1 MKKIINKKLFSLV
14 MLLVVLFSSL
24 FSIMS
29 NNVVNGAI
37 TGTGKYTDV
46 MEDLQTDSSF
56 NVENYPVES
65 GDYAPQVIG
74 ISESDDNEL
83 FVYVYHPTG
92 DEYKIYASSINI
104 SLELHNQIDV
114 NNYGLTHLSSNG
126 VFSKYL
132 VNNLTI
138 KSSQM
143 VRYYEIVSIFRD
155 FDENIDEKPNNDNTI
170 DEIAYNV
177 GKLYTVNTLS
187 GKTLYSVVDVET
199 IEITGYKVG
208 LLRYEG
214 KGPVYTTD
222 EDIDSH
228 YVVFDVAFD
237 IDKLYEADVSYVYQT
252 YRASWDQFGLSE
264 KEEWGE
270 PTQAKVQL
278 NYKQKFEESYNTLF
292 WKRTFKWDRIEKVE
306 DFIKNE
312 NLTEE
317 TTESIKNM
325 QYVLRFAETKF
336 STSTSGSWNYH
347 DRTFV
352 TEVTIMRLKYE
363 VDGKTY
369 NMGVVCNK
377 QSDDGIPDNYFDG
390 GEWELRDG
398 VEWILFILL
407 LFLLY
412 IILSPFIPLIF
423 AVGSAIIRILWSIIK
438 RILKTAINI
447 IISILT
453 FPFNMKGGKY

>member
-1 MKKIINKKLFSLV
+1 
-14 MLLVVLFSSL
+14 
-24 FSIMS
+24 MS
-29 NNVVNGAI
+29 NNVVKGAI

-56 NVENYPVES
+56 NVEDYPVES
-65 GDYAPQVIG
+65 GDYTPQVIG

-104 SLELHNQIDV
+104 SLELHSQIDV

-177 GKLYTVNTLS
+177 GKLYTVNTLG

-199 IEITGYKVG
+199 IDITGYKVG
-208 LLRYEG
+208 FLSYADTELG
-214 KGPVYTTD
+214 FTTAK
-222 EDIDSH
+222 DIDSH
-228 YVVFDVAFD
+228 YVAFDVAFD
-237 IDKLYEADVSYVYQT
+237 IDKLYEADLSYVYQT
-252 YRASWDQFGLSE
+252 YRAKWDQYGLNE
-264 KEEWGE
+264 DEEYGE
-270 PTQAKVQL
+270 LTPAKVQL
-278 NYKQKFEESYNTLF
+278 NYKQKFEDTNSFLF
-292 WKRTFKWDRIEKVE
+292 WERTYKWDRIEKVE

-317 TTESIKNM
+317 TESAIKGM
-325 QYVLRFAETKF
+325 QYVLRFLETEN
-336 STSTSGSWNYH
+336 TYTNTGTWNYH
-347 DRTFV
+347 NRTLV
-352 TEVTIMRLKYE
+352 KEVTIMRLKYE
-363 VDGKTY
+363 VDGVTY

-377 QSDDGIPDNYFDG
+377 QTDDGIADNYFDNG
-390 GEWELRDG
+390 DWELKDG

-407 LFLLY
+407 IVLLY
-412 IILSPFIPLIF
+412 IILSPFLPIIF
-423 AVGSAIIRILWSIIK
+423 AVGSAIIRIVWSIIK
-438 RILKTAINI
+438 RLVKMILKLIVNT
-447 IISILT
+447 LT